1 MRLSPLLLVATIL
14 VVGCQ
19 VPGSPEGTMGHVG
32 PLTVH
37 LEASTWT
44 DELATVHTKAELH
57 LEGAVEQTIDLG
69 DIQGDLMAIDPNGWE
84 RFKENGDIP
93 LAAYTAWWAGQGEEI
108 VVILRNDTPALIVE
122 RRYGDEGG
130 ACTDTTTIADI
141 PLPSGVQVTIDSG
154 GLPETPQSSIEGM
167 CG

>member
-19 VPGSPEGTMGHVG
+19 ATPQNATDERAS
-32 PLTVH
+32 LTVH

-44 DELATVHTKAELH
+44 DDLATVHTKAELH

-69 DIQGDLMAIDPNGWE
+69 DIQGDLMAIAPDSWT
-84 RFKENGDIP
+84 RFRADGTLP